1 MLWEGPAFKNKLTI
15 GAQIIAVDGTAYS
28 GDRLKDAIKDAKT
41 TGAAIEL
48 LVKNGDRY
56 RTVRID
62 YHDGLRY
69 PRLERD
75 AGTPARLDQILAAKN
90 RLNVPRR
97 TVRTARRHRARCH
110 RHRARTG
117 ARNRRRAAGPSHPHR
132 VSNRQDAGRR
142 ARMLPPGQIK
152 SCGATVRAASESAS
166 WERHVPSDGVL
177 LLKRD
182 LLDQQIID
190 VHGRKVV
197 RVNDVELESTPINSH
212 LLLNVVAVD
221 VGARG
226 AVRRLAKGVV
236 PAFTLRALLEKIPP
250 RVIPWQFVDLL
261 ETDPARRVK
270 LKIAYEGLSKL
281 HPADIADIVED
292 LPPAEREA
300 VFETIDEEVAA
311 ETLEEL
317 DPDIQVSIVESLD
330 KDRAA
335 DIVEEMDP
343 DAAADLLGDLPED
356 HSGEILKEMEPEE
369 RREVTQLLEFG
380 EHTAAGRMTTEFIAV
395 SGNGGR
401 GRRDRGAEGVRRQPR
416 SRGDDL
422 PHRAPGQKLVGS
434 VPLVKIAISSPAIQ
448 LSELSEPYIA
458 CAPDT
463 PQDEVAALFD
473 KYNLITL
480 AVVDEHGRLAGII
493 TADDVITMLRHND

>member
-1 MLWEGPAFKNKLTI
+1 MRR
-15 GAQIIAVDGTAYS
+15 
-28 GDRLKDAIKDAKT
+28 DR
-41 TGAAIEL
+41 
-48 LVKNGDRY
+48 
-56 RTVRID
+56 
-62 YHDGLRY
+62 
-69 PRLERD
+69 
-75 AGTPARLDQILAAKN
+75 ARLDRRD
-90 RLNVPRR
+90 RL
-97 TVRTARRHRARCH
+97 
-110 RHRARTG
+110 G
-117 ARNRRRAAGPSHPHR
+117 AVYRL
-132 VSNRQDAGRR
+132 GR
-142 ARMLPPGQIK
+142 L
-152 SCGATVRAASESAS
+152 
-166 WERHVPSDGVL
+166 L

-197 RVNDVELESTPINSH
+197 RVNDVELESTPVNNH
-212 LLLNVVAVD
+212 LLLNVVSVD

-226 AVRRLAKGVV
+226 AIRRLSKGVV
-236 PAFTLRALLEKIPP
+236 PSFTLRALLDRIPP
-250 RVIPWQFVDLL
+250 RVIPWQYVDLL

-270 LKIAYEGLSKL
+270 LKIAYEGLAKL

-292 LPPAEREA
+292 LAPAEREA

-311 ETLEEL
+311 ETLEEI

-343 DAAADLLGDLPED
+343 DAAADLLGELREE

-369 RREVTQLLEFG
+369 RQEVRQLLEFE

-395 SGNGGR
+395 PETAVVDDAIEALKRFEGSREALATIYLSG
-401 GRRDRGAEGVRRQPR
+401 A
-416 SRGDDL
+416 GD
-422 PHRAPGQKLVGS
+422 QLVGA

-448 LSELSEPYIA
+448 LSELSEPYVG

-463 PQDEVAALFD
+463 PEDEVAALFD
-473 KYNLITL
+473 KYNLVTL

-493 TADDVITMLRHND
+493 TADDVITMLRHRH